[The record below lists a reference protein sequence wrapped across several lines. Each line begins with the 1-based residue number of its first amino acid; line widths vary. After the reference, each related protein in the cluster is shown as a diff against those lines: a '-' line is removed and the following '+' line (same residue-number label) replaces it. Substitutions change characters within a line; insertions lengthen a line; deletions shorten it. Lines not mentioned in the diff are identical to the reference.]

1 MKKTIE
7 KNLSKKNIEKKNIGK
22 NPSMIVNSMVF
33 QSLRECS
40 LIDPGRLNEYYHGKT
55 TLIYDANGNLVD
67 RKFEQFCLY
76 NSLEKI
82 QSIETF
88 IPREERFLLNESIEG
103 CENVLKKQKKK

>member
-1 MKKTIE
+1 
-7 KNLSKKNIEKKNIGK
+7 
-22 NPSMIVNSMVF
+22 MVF

-55 TLIYDANGNLVD
+55 ILIYDAKGNLVD

-82 QSIETF
+82 QLIETF
-88 IPREERFLLNESIEG
+88 IPREERFLLNESIKG
-103 CENVLKKQKKK
+103 YENVTYENVTYENVTYENVTKKQKKNEEVFK

>member
-1 MKKTIE
+1 MIV
-7 KNLSKKNIEKKNIGK
+7 NS
-22 NPSMIVNSMVF
+22 IVNSMVF

-55 TLIYDANGNLVD
+55 ILIYDAKGNLVD
-67 RKFEQFCLY
+67 RKFDQLCMY
-76 NSLEKI
+76 NSLEKF

-103 CENVLKKQKKK
+103 CENVICENVTCENVICENVTKKQKKK